1 MSGDRCNG
9 RASNRS
15 RTGGRLMEVCLTA
28 AALSAAVFFTTA
40 AGVAEVMVFSA
51 YASDKA
57 VEQVHL
63 GAPQHVWWETDTVGK
78 WSSVSKA
85 HEYQVK
91 LYIADSVSRDEENW
105 KYIDFNDEDTLEA
118 ECVMTK
124 RTSELSCDFTN
135 YMNDLHSYFFV
146 VRATPKVSEQAY
158 VSAGEWVA
166 SPDVDFREKQVQ
178 GITEGKWRN
187 YLEGS
192 KYEDGDGN
200 FLPGGWHLI
209 RGSWY
214 LLDADGYRLDGWQT
228 VDGDRYYLGETGQMA
243 TGWFVWDGN
252 WYYAD
257 QSGKMQTGWV
267 MDQPGKYYYLNEDGI
282 MAHNVMV
289 DGYWLDDSG
298 LRGVKTEDGMN
309 AGG

>member
-1 MSGDRCNG
+1 MDTGKWLEDWIR
-9 RASNRS
+9 
-15 RTGGRLMEVCLTA
+15 GGRLSVVCLTG
-28 AALSAAVFFTTA
+28 AALSAGVFFMTAAAVTCTAVFP
-40 AGVAEVMVFSA
+40 A

-57 VEQVHL
+57 VEQVYL

-78 WSSVSKA
+78 WSSVSRA

-91 LYIADSVSRDEENW
+91 LYIADSVDRDEENW
-105 KYIDFNDEDTLEA
+105 KDIDLDHEDMAEV
-118 ECVMTK
+118 ECVLTK
-124 RTSELSCDFTN
+124 RTSEQSCDFSN

-146 VRATPKVSEQAY
+146 VRATPRLSEQAY

-178 GITEGKWRN
+178 GITEGKWRS

-192 KYEDGDGN
+192 RYEDGDGN

-214 LLDADGYRLDGWQT
+214 LLDGNGYRLDGWQE
-228 VDGDRYYLGETGQMA
+228 VDGSRYYLGESGQMA
-243 TGWFVWDGN
+243 VGWFMWDGN

-257 QSGKMQTGWV
+257 KSGRMQTGWV
-267 MDQPGKYYYLNEDGI
+267 MDQPGKYYYLNADGT
-282 MAHNVMV
+282 MAHDTVV
-289 DGYWLDDSG
+289 DGYRVGSDG
-298 LRGVKTEDGMN
+298 LRGEKEEN
-309 AGG
+309 